1 MSLSLPGMLKDMRLK
16 PNCSGGPQC
25 VPPRIW
31 NLGSSQCP
39 PRPPWPHTLRGP
51 AYRGGWQP
59 CVRKPQGRS
68 LWWDDTHP
76 QVGIVVHLDLVLK
89 ESFCR
94 HGTFYVERSRRYPD
108 ILASNSSHHS
118 VSCFCIQ
125 LLWVNVLSVSG
136 DLPWLARKP
145 TSRLAGI
152 I

>member
-1 MSLSLPGMLKDMRLK
+1 MSLSTPGMLKDMRLK

-76 QVGIVVHLDLVLK
+76 QVSIVVHIDLVLK
-89 ESFCR
+89 ESFADMELSMWSGRVDIPISLLQTLHITRWVVFASNCFES
-94 HGTFYVERSRRYPD
+94 TFYRFQVIYHDSHVSLHPD
-108 ILASNSSHHS
+108 WQ
-118 VSCFCIQ
+118 V
-125 LLWVNVLSVSG
+125 
-136 DLPWLARKP
+136 
-145 TSRLAGI
+145 
-152 I
+152 